1 MPSEKVVRPFEV
13 IAEIQEARAQSARV
27 SDEALTVD
35 LVDGRTIIV
44 PLAWFPR
51 LWHGTPQERN
61 HFEVFGNGAYIHWP
75 DLDEDLTVAGLLGGR
90 QSGET
95 RQSLKKWLASRTA
108 KERPSPNRR
117 RASNRALEAAAKRR
131 PRLNA

>member
-1 MPSEKVVRPFEV
+1 MSSSV
-13 IAEIQEARAQSARV
+13 AEIQEARAQSATL

-51 LWHGTPQERN
+51 LWHATPQERN
-61 HFEVFGNGAYIHWP
+61 HFEVFGDGAYLHWP
-75 DLDEDLTVAGLLGGR
+75 DLDEDLTAAGLLAGR

-95 RQSLKKWLASRTA
+95 PQSLKKWLAARKS
-108 KERPSPNRR
+108 KPRPSPDR
-117 RASNRALEAAAKRR
+117 
-131 PRLNA
+131 